1 MCIFAAWQKNGNLAV
16 SVLFYCGICLIKS
29 FFSIMKKVF
38 MSLAVVALMLATV
51 SCACNNNQKKAEA
64 TEEAAKTECCDS
76 CCAAADTTCTACDST
91 VVAE

>member
-1 MCIFAAWQKNGNLAV
+1 
-16 SVLFYCGICLIKS
+16 
-29 FFSIMKKVF
+29 MKKVF

-64 TEEAAKTECCDS
+64 TEEKACTECCDS
-76 CCAAADTTCTACDST
+76 CCAAADSTCTACDST

>member
-1 MCIFAAWQKNGNLAV
+1 
-16 SVLFYCGICLIKS
+16 
-29 FFSIMKKVF
+29 MKKVF

-64 TEEAAKTECCDS
+64 TEEKACT
-76 CCAAADTTCTACDST
+76 ADTTCTACDST

>member
-1 MCIFAAWQKNGNLAV
+1 
-16 SVLFYCGICLIKS
+16 
-29 FFSIMKKVF
+29 MKKVF

-64 TEEAAKTECCDS
+64 TEEAKTECCDS
-76 CCAAADTTCTACDST
+76 CCAAADSTCTACDST